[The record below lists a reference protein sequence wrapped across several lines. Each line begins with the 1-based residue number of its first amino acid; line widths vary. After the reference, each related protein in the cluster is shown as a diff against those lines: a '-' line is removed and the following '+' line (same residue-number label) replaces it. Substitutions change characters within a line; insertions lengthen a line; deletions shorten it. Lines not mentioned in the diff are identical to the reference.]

1 MRRSPAST
9 ATRIWPKLLSFR
21 IPRSWRAC
29 RAPRV
34 TRTWWP
40 KYDLGVHAR
49 APGGSGEP
57 RSDVRRLS
65 HRARDQGR
73 ERSDINDLQA
83 QSRRHVRPL
92 SRRSRDHQPRIE
104 AERAGVVPRQHP
116 RSGARESGLIVALA
130 CGDCHRTHDILR
142 RATPRARSTGRRCR
156 QRAARVMRALAV
168 VCRQRPRRALREA
181 CRARRRARRATRR
194 TASSAPSASWQL
206 GAVEECGTCHAE
218 ALRTYRDTFHGQVQ
232 SPASRG
238 SRSAPTAIR
247 RTPSIRRKDPRSSV
261 SPANVVATCRQCH
274 PSATENVVGR
284 SARRQ
289 TRPGAVAARLLRGAG
304 HERAARRCVHLLRP
318 AHDAVVLA
326 RISRAA
332 ISGRSG
338 ATE

>member
-1 MRRSPAST
+1 MA
-9 ATRIWPKLLSFR
+9 
-21 IPRSWRAC
+21 
-29 RAPRV
+29 
-34 TRTWWP
+34 

-49 APGGSGEP
+49 ARRADPASPAATCVDCHTAHEIKAA
-57 RSDVRRLS
+57 SDPTSTTYKLNLV
-65 HRARDQGR
+65 G
-73 ERSDINDLQA
+73 
-83 QSRRHVRPL
+83 VRPL

-104 AERAGVVPRQHP
+104 AGNVPASFHDSIHGQ
-116 RSGARESGLIVALA
+116 ALEKAGLIVALA
-130 CGDCHRTHDILR
+130 CGDATARTTSSR

-156 QRAARVMRALAV
+156 QRAARVMRALGSCLPPASTAG
-168 VCRQRPRRALREA
+168 RWREA

-194 TASSAPSASWQL
+194 TASSAPSARAGSS
-206 GAVEECGTCHAE
+206 GRSRSAARATP
-218 ALRTYRDTFHGQVQ
+218 RRSTYRDTFHGQVQ
-232 SPASRG
+232 SLGFARI
-238 SRSAPTAIR
+238 AKCADCHTAHAIH
-247 RTPSIRRKDPRSSV
+247 PKEDPRSSV